1 MISSKNQMKI
11 LKNKKYSILKAVMSY
26 GFILTI
32 AVSFLMPMM
41 IVRADSATPPV
52 VVETT
57 IDNPLG
63 SGNLEDIPSFI
74 EAIIRI
80 ILTVGVPI
88 VTLAIIYSGF
98 LFVEVQGNP
107 EKLKKAKSALM
118 VTLIGAALL
127 LGAWV
132 LAEAIGATVDD
143 IKRTT

>member
-1 MISSKNQMKI
+1 MKI
-11 LKNKKYSILKAVMSY
+11 LKNKKYSILKTMLSY
-26 GFILTI
+26 GFVFAIVI
-32 AVSFLMPMM
+32 SFLMPMVVVM
-41 IVRADSATPPV
+41 ADSATGPAPSV

-74 EAIIRI
+74 EAIIKI
-80 ILTVGVPI
+80 VLEVGIPI

-98 LFVEVQGNP
+98 LFVQARGNP
-107 EKLKKAKSALM
+107 TELERAKKTLM
-118 VTLIGAALL
+118 YTLIGAALL

-143 IKRTT
+143 IKSTTT